1 MHAAKNNKIND
12 NKKALTLITMIF
24 IEKSLFIYFNL

>member
-12 NKKALTLITMIF
+12 NKKALTLITMRLLL
-24 IEKSLFIYFNL
+24 KK